1 MGLLALTAMANA
13 SAESYAGK
21 NYAIAT
27 VLFLRVLPALVMGP
41 IAGYV
46 ADRLDRRRTLIWGD
60 YLRGALFLTIPIV
73 GHALVDLRGDRAGR
87 GGQPGVGARQGR
99 HRPEPGAPAP
109 ARGGEPDQ
117 PRHDLRLGPAGGRDL
132 RRADPGRQVLPARLR
147 RLHRR
152 PGRPRAVLQR
162 ALLHRL
168 RLRHHPAAS
177 TSRGSRVG
185 RHREQR
191 VEGDRRGLE
200 VRRHHARRTRPGDRH
215 RRGVRRR
222 RRGDRAG
229 PHLRLRPR
237 RRRLR
242 LRRAVRHRLRGP
254 GARHV
259 AAARGCSRGC
269 PGAGCSASRSRSPAC
284 CCSRSRWSSS
294 CPSSSA
300 HRRAR
305 LLRRRRLDH
314 RQHDARPR
322 GPRRGARADL
332 RVRRLDDP
340 ARAGAGAGR
349 VAAAGRADRHPRPRP
364 AGRERRPLPGLQ
376 RCRVHVPDRR
386 RADDGC
392 RCGVLPSDGRP
403 ERSLPDDRPAA
414 RLHRV
419 GGCLLRHR
427 VLRRV
432 RGRRGRRQVDPVASG
447 CARGSRP
454 TGTTSC

>member
-1 MGLLALTAMANA
+1 MPNLVPRHRLEAANQISLATTYGSALPAAAIFAGLTLVDKFYRHVFDGFVGGPVDLALYFNA
-13 SAESYAGK
+13 
-21 NYAIAT
+21 
-27 VLFLRVLPALVMGP
+27 
-41 IAGYV
+41 
-46 ADRLDRRRTLIWGD
+46 
-60 YLRGALFLTIPIV
+60 
-73 GHALVDLRGDRAGR
+73 
-87 GGQPGVGARQGR
+87 
-99 HRPEPGAPAP
+99 
-109 ARGGEPDQ
+109 
-117 PRHDLRLGPAGGRDL
+117 
-132 RRADPGRQVLPARLR
+132 
-147 RLHRR
+147 
-152 PGRPRAVLQR
+152 
-162 ALLHRL
+162 ALLRRL
-168 RLRHHPAAS
+168 RLRHHPAQAHPL
-177 TSRGSRVG
+177 GSRVG

-191 VEGDRRGLE
+191 VQGDRRRLE
-200 VRRHHARRTRPGDRH
+200 VRRHHARRTRPGDRD

-237 RRRLR
+237 RWRLR

-259 AAARGCSRGC
+259 ARPAAAPGALPAPAVRHRAHAHRPAAVPARPGAAAARR
-269 PGAGCSASRSRSPAC
+269 RRH
-284 CCSRSRWSSS
+284 
-294 CPSSSA
+294 

-305 LLRRRRLDH
+305 LLRGRRLDH

-364 AGRERRPLPGLQ
+364 AGRERQPLPGLQ
-376 RCRVHVPDRR
+376 RRRVHLPDRR

-403 ERSLPDDRPAA
+403 ERSLADDRSAA

-432 RGRRGRRQVDPVASG
+432 RGRRGRRQVHPVASG
-447 CARGSRP
+447 CASGSRP